1 PTGIAPPTSQLQVIE
16 RVEDLFQNSQFKEL
30 SGHKEFQQM
39 IQKLND
45 LKKDY

>member
-1 PTGIAPPTSQLQVIE
+1 

-30 SGHKEFQQM
+30 SGRKEFQQM

-45 LKKDY
+45 LKKDH